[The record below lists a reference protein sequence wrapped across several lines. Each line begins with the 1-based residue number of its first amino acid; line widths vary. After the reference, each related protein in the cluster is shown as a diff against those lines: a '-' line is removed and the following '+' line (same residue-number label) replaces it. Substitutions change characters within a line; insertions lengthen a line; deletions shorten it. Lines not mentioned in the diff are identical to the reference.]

1 VSLTPNH
8 QLPHASPRSALRP
21 ASHQNQLLQLA
32 NKLASVK
39 SDGCHAKKLNI
50 AASLAFYS
58 VPNNKLGTIS
68 LHLLGLFAID

>member
-1 VSLTPNH
+1 
-8 QLPHASPRSALRP
+8 
-21 ASHQNQLLQLA
+21 LQLA